1 MPKVIDQK
9 IQELMHESYADC
21 CRKYGDNFSCSV
33 MIEETAIKY
42 YQYLLNESLDEEFRR
57 RISGS
62 RIPVKFFR
70 LRDVM
75 EMLPSLPYFS
85 KYINNANEEKKSDA
99 CKYWDYVIIED

>member
-42 YQYLLNESLDEEFRR
+42 YQYLLNKSLDEEFR
-57 RISGS
+57 S

-75 EMLPSLPYFS
+75 EMLPSLPYFM
-85 KYINNANEEKKSDA
+85 KYLNNANEEKKSDA